1 MKSTFKIN
9 GKHQSFDSNFFYN
22 KEHKVELFIEYH
34 IKETLEHLL
43 YCAWLLGCADFVVE
57 FLKFQT
63 IISFTAFIR
72 TKFLKG
78 RNFRLPQNN
87 QILQKKAHL
96 KKLVRII
103 HR

>member
-34 IKETLEHLL
+34 IKET
-43 YCAWLLGCADFVVE
+43 CASSVLCMAFRFSCADFVVE

-63 IISFTAFIR
+63 IVSFTAMFMS
-72 TKFLKG
+72 FEL
-78 RNFRLPQNN
+78 NF
-87 QILQKKAHL
+87 
-96 KKLVRII
+96 
-103 HR
+103 